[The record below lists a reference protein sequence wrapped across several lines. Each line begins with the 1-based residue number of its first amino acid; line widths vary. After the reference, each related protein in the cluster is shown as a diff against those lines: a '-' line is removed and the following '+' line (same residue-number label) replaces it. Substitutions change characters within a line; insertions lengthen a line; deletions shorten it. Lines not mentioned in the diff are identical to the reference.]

1 MSNTINGT
9 IIGIP
14 IVNTLAFK
22 SRNRFDEIEKIDL
35 NRVFPGKRN
44 GKITEKIAYY
54 FFNEFVKKVDFGI
67 DLHAGMKGHLLLPH
81 ARARKFKKFLPSLE
95 YYQALGTEIVYYH
108 EGAEGMLNIASI
120 KENIPIVC
128 FEIGEADR
136 LNEYYINEGV
146 KAIKNFM
153 KYF

>member
-1 MSNTINGT
+1 M
-9 IIGIP
+9 
-14 IVNTLAFK
+14 
-22 SRNRFDEIEKIDL
+22 
-35 NRVFPGKRN
+35 
-44 GKITEKIAYY
+44 
-54 FFNEFVKKVDFGI
+54 KKADFGI
-67 DLHAGMKGHLLLPH
+67 DLHVGMKGHLLLPH

-108 EGAEGMLNIASI
+108 EGAEGMLNVASI

-153 KYF
+153 KYFWNDGRIARNPEKQLLLKNNVEIRATKGGIFYPKIKIGSIVNKNDIIGYIRK